1 MSQLSLTEGNVRR
14 ALSRFAIPF
23 LGASLLQF
31 LYGAVD
37 LIVVG
42 QFADQAGIA
51 AVSTGSQVLNL
62 VTFVVTQFAM
72 GITVLIARYL
82 GEKRPQYI
90 GQVIGGSIVV
100 FALIP
105 DVQTAIRYTQRSE
118 SRTCQLRSSGR
129 FSCHTLAGICAGRS
143 LHDRPGHL

>member
-1 MSQLSLTEGNVRR
+1 M
-14 ALSRFAIPF
+14 
-23 LGASLLQF
+23 
-31 LYGAVD
+31 
-37 LIVVG
+37 
-42 QFADQAGIA
+42 
-51 AVSTGSQVLNL
+51 STGSQVLNL

-105 DVQTAIRYTQRSE
+105 DVQTAIRYT
-118 SRTCQLRSSGR
+118 
-129 FSCHTLAGICAGRS
+129 
-143 LHDRPGHL
+143 